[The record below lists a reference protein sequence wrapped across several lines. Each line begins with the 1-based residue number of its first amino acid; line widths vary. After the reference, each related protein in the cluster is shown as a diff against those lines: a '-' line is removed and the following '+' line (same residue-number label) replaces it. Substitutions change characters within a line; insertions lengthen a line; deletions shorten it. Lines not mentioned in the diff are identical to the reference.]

1 MDGESKTA
9 EKSRYLWVIPL
20 LVIGLSLVATFRLY
34 SYAYFWLDD
43 FNNLH
48 WVRLSTFP
56 EALGLIISPSAE
68 AFRPTGMLVYKLA
81 YALFGRDSG
90 PYHWIVWGIH

>member
-1 MDGESKTA
+1 MDGAPQTPHKP
-9 EKSRYLWVIPL
+9 RHPPL
-20 LVIGLSLVATFRLY
+20 TPPPVPPFSLLPTFRLY

-81 YALFGRDSG
+81 YALFGRDSR